1 MCQLPVECAAAL
13 LLYHN
18 EQKEAGEGDVSVLLP
33 FPRRRLRQTDTRHGR
48 LWCVS
53 FTTGRGSPTCEVSE
67 TPPHIKRDEM
77 GRRRAAEIHVSAP
90 KCADTNRPIS
100 SARHVNVPSETE
112 QTDKCVLTVWTQAL
126 KPPSPSNSQTLTGNV
141 CRTTPGGMVCVCVC
155 VNTTYHVSLF
165 VHWITAWNRK
175 KHKSWSAVWKQT
187 SSLFFTEFEL
197 GTELLWYQSKCLHWT
212 EYQTL
217 KYWQLSSNVST
228 LKLTDLFFDQ
238 IVPDLTDDYFQS
250 RLFSGLID

>member
-1 MCQLPVECAAAL
+1 M
-13 LLYHN
+13 
-18 EQKEAGEGDVSVLLP
+18 
-33 FPRRRLRQTDTRHGR
+33 
-48 LWCVS
+48 
-53 FTTGRGSPTCEVSE
+53 SE

-155 VNTTYHVSLF
+155 VSIQLTMF
-165 VHWITAWNRK
+165 PC
-175 KHKSWSAVWKQT
+175 
-187 SSLFFTEFEL
+187 SS
-197 GTELLWYQSKCLHWT
+197 TELLPETERNTKVDQLCGNRHLH
-212 EYQTL
+212 YFSL
-217 KYWQLSSNVST
+217 SLSSVLNFYGTNQNVST
-228 LKLTDLFFDQ
+228 G
-238 IVPDLTDDYFQS
+238 PD
-250 RLFSGLID
+250 IKH